1 MATALKLSINRWA
14 AEDRPIDKL
23 QTQGTNALSDS
34 ELLSIIIGSGTQQYN
49 AVDIAKNVLQIFDN
63 NLNALGKARI
73 DQIKGVDG
81 VGAVTACKIMAAVE
95 LGRRRE
101 LCKAKAQ
108 MAIQSATAIYNLMHP
123 ILMDLT
129 HEEFHIL
136 LMNQNFKL
144 IKLLKLSQGGLTET
158 AVDVRVIIREAVL
171 CNAITIAMVHNH
183 PSGNIKPSRYDDNVT
198 ETIKKACDTM
208 RLHLL
213 DHVIVTDGQYY
224 SYAEQG
230 RI

>member
-95 LGRRRE
+95 LGRRR
-101 LCKAKAQ
+101 

-129 HEEFHIL
+129 HEDFHIL

-183 PSGNIKPSRYDDNVT
+183 PSGNIKQSRYDDNVT

>member
-1 MATALKLSINRWA
+1 MTTALKLSINKWA
-14 AEDRPIDKL
+14 AEDRPSEKL

-49 AVDIAKNVLQIFDN
+49 AVDIAKNVLQMFDN
-63 NLNALGKARI
+63 NLNALGKARM
-73 DQIKGVDG
+73 DQIKGIEG

-108 MAIQSATAIYNLMHP
+108 TTIQSATTIYNLMNP
-123 ILMDLT
+123 ILRDLA

-136 LMNQNFKL
+136 LMNQRFKL
-144 IKLLKLSQGGLTET
+144 IKMFKLSQGGITGT
-158 AVDVRVIIREAVL
+158 VVDVRIIIREAVL
-171 CNAITIAMVHNH
+171 CNATAIAAVHNH
-183 PSGNIKPSRYDDNVT
+183 PSGNTMPSNDDDRLTESIKRACVT
-198 ETIKKACDTM
+198 MC
-208 RLHLL
+208 LHLL

-224 SYAEQG
+224 SYKEQG